1 MLGIASTIRRALG
14 DFSAKSTTIRATPP
28 LGVWGDGIVDQS
40 LSTLWYHCN
49 WDNVSE
55 DELAFLIPSLAS
67 TDWQDDGTHSTG
79 PSMFLRRA
87 LCARVHRA
95 VLALSS
101 TATNQVNSSKEVLD
115 GIAKTGVIST
125 LDPYT
130 AWIEGARISCNLYGD
145 SPDSRPLRSKL
156 NNNSGRCA
164 TDKHGLWTQELAILS
179 CLDRLLRD
187 SSLHIDPSC
196 HGQHRI
202 RSLNLAGKLVASI
215 YASFNAA
222 YVHREL
228 ESMHEM
234 FTAGA
239 WIGYLVR
246 GRSALMPPVVAEFL
260 IDELERNSPNDA
272 ADISRCRRILRYHA
286 DLAVGSRRLLKIARQ
301 VRTNGNARLTKPR
314 RFTAPHSNSDLHMWT
329 QDLRGIL
336 LDTRSPSRICET
348 AHA

>member
-14 DFSAKSTTIRATPP
+14 DFSAKSTTVRATPP

-49 WDNVSE
+49 WDTVSE

-67 TDWQDDGTHSTG
+67 TDWQDDGTHLTG

-95 VLALSS
+95 VLVLSS

-130 AWIEGARISCNLYGD
+130 AWIEGVRISRNLYSD
-145 SPDSRPLRSKL
+145 SPDSRRLLSKL
-156 NNNSGRCA
+156 NNRSGPRA
-164 TDKHGLWTQELAILS
+164 SDQHGLWTRELALLS

-187 SSLHIDPSC
+187 SSLRIDPSC
-196 HGQHRI
+196 QGQIH
-202 RSLNLAGKLVASI
+202 SLNLADKLVATI

-222 YVHREL
+222 YVYREL

-272 ADISRCRRILRYHA
+272 SDISRCHRILHYHA

-301 VRTNGNARLTKPR
+301 VSRNGNARLTKPR
-314 RFTAPHSNSDLHMWT
+314 RFTASPGSSDLHMWM

-348 AHA
+348 VHA